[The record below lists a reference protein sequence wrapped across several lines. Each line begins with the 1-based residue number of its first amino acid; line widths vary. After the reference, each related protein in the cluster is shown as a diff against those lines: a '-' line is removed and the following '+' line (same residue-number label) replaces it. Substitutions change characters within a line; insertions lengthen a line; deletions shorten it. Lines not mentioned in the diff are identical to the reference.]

1 MAEGRVLKGE
11 QVEQLPR
18 RRRAPA
24 WDFSQ
29 LADGKPYLLR
39 RGRDFDVKVDTIRV
53 AAKQWARGHDLEVAT
68 RSKYDAPPGRQRKKV
83 GLYVQFNPRRS

>member
-1 MAEGRVLKGE
+1 MARERVLKGE

-29 LADGKPYLLR
+29 VADGKPYLLR

-53 AAKQWARGHDLEVAT
+53 AAKQWAREQGLEVAT
-68 RSKYDAPPGRQRKKV
+68 RSEFDAPPGQRRKKV
-83 GLYVQFNPRRS
+83 GLYVQFGPRRS

>member
-1 MAEGRVLKGE
+1 MARERVLKGE
-11 QVEQLPR
+11 EVGELPR

-29 LADGKPYLLR
+29 VADGKPYLLR

-53 AAKQWARGHDLEVAT
+53 AAKQWAREHELEVAT
-68 RSKYDAPPGRQRKKV
+68 RSKFDASPGRRREKI
-83 GLYVQFNPRRS
+83 GLYVQFRPRSS